1 MIIYRYFAREV
12 FFTTLA
18 VAGIVLVIAMGWRFS
33 GYLNDAA
40 EGLLTRD
47 VLVLIMAY
55 RMPGFLELI
64 LPVSFFLA
72 ILLTY
77 GRMYVDSEMVVLKTC
92 GMSPARLVGMTL
104 GLAAVVVALMV
115 PVTLW
120 LKPAGEA
127 RVAALFKEQRSLTEF
142 ETLAAGR
149 FQTLRSGQR
158 VTYAEELS
166 DSGQLNGVFITEL
179 RGEPAPGPKDVVTVV
194 AERGAQQRDVD
205 GARFLVLRDGSRY
218 RGRPGDPE
226 YQVIEYEEYG
236 QLVERSRG
244 KDRLPRRTAIPTSEL
259 SYGDPREGSELQW
272 RISIILMVPM
282 IAVMAVPLSRV
293 NPRQGRFTRLIPGMI
308 LCFMYVVL
316 LSTARS
322 AVEREQIPMSIGLW
336 WIHGAYLVL
345 IAVLLGNER
354 RVQ

>member
-12 FFTTLA
+12 CFTTLA

-40 EGLLTRD
+40 DGLLTRD
-47 VLVLIMAY
+47 VLLILMAY
-55 RMPGFLELI
+55 RLPGFLELI

-77 GRMYVDSEMVVLKTC
+77 GRMYVDSEMIVLKSC
-92 GMSPARLVGMTL
+92 GLSPTRLVTMTL
-104 GLAAVVVALMV
+104 GLAAIVVSVMV
-115 PVTLW
+115 PITLW

-127 RVAALFKEQRSLTEF
+127 RVAALFREQRNLTEF
-142 ETLAAGR
+142 DTLAAGR
-149 FQTLRSGQR
+149 FQSLRSGQR
-158 VTYAEELS
+158 VTYAEELA
-166 DSGQLNGVFITEL
+166 DDGRLNGIFITEL
-179 RGEPAPGPKDVVTVV
+179 RGEAGPGPKDVVTVV
-194 AERGAQQRDVD
+194 ADRGAQQLDVD
-205 GARFLVLRDGSRY
+205 GARFLVLRDGQRY
-218 RGRPGDPE
+218 RGKPGDHD
-226 YQVIEYEEYG
+226 YQVIDYEEYG
-236 QLVERSRG
+236 QLVEKSQARARAQ
-244 KDRLPRRTAIPTSEL
+244 RRTAIPTWDLEST
-259 SYGDPREGSELQW
+259 DPREGSELQW

-322 AVEREQIPMSIGLW
+322 AVEREQIPMTIGLW
-336 WIHGAYLVL
+336 WIHAAYLVL
-345 IAVLLGNER
+345 VAVLLRNER
-354 RVQ
+354 LVR

>member
-40 EGLLTRD
+40 DGLLTRD
-47 VLVLIMAY
+47 VLMILMAY
-55 RMPGFLELI
+55 RLPGFVELI

-77 GRMYVDSEMVVLKTC
+77 GRMYVDSEMIVLKSC
-92 GMSPARLVGMTL
+92 GMSPSRLVVMTL
-104 GLAAVVVALMV
+104 GLAAVVVAIMV
-115 PVTLW
+115 PITLW

-127 RVAALFKEQRSLTEF
+127 RVAALFREQRNLTEF
-142 ETLAAGR
+142 DTLAAGR

-166 DSGQLNGVFITEL
+166 DDGRLNGIFITEL
-179 RGEPAPGPKDVVTVV
+179 RGEAGPGPKDVVTVV

-205 GARFLVLRDGSRY
+205 GARFLVLRDGRRY
-218 RGRPGDPE
+218 RGKPGGHD

-236 QLVERSRG
+236 QLVEKSSLRKRA
-244 KDRLPRRTAIPTSEL
+244 PRRTAIPTGEL
-259 SYGDPREGSELQW
+259 RYDDPREGSELQW

-316 LSTARS
+316 LSTVRS

-345 IAVLLGNER
+345 LAFLLRNER
-354 RVQ
+354 TVR

>member
-40 EGLLTRD
+40 DGVLTRD
-47 VLVLIMAY
+47 VLVFIMAY
-55 RMPGFLELI
+55 RLPGFLELI

-77 GRMYVDSEMVVLKTC
+77 GRMYVDSEMIVLISC
-92 GMSPARLVGMTL
+92 GMSQGRLVGMTL
-104 GLAAVVVALMV
+104 GLAAVVMALMA

-127 RVAALFKEQRSLTEF
+127 RVAALFKEQRSLTELD
-142 ETLAAGR
+142 TLAAGR

-158 VTYAEELS
+158 VTYAEELA
-166 DSGQLNGVFITEL
+166 DDGQLNGVFITEL

-194 AERGAQQRDVD
+194 AERGAQHRDLD
-205 GARFLVLRDGSRY
+205 GARFLVLRDGHRY
-218 RGRPGDPE
+218 RGRPGDAE
-226 YQVIEYEEYG
+226 FQIIEYEEYG
-236 QLVERSRG
+236 QLVERPRTR
-244 KDRLPRRTAIPTSEL
+244 DRLSRRAAIPTGDLRYS
-259 SYGDPREGSELQW
+259 DPREGSELQW
-272 RISIILMVPM
+272 RISIMLMVPM
-282 IAVMAVPLSRV
+282 LAVMAVPLSRV

-316 LSTARS
+316 LSTVRS
-322 AVEREQIPMSIGLW
+322 AVEREQIPMGIGLW
-336 WIHGAYLVL
+336 WIHGAYLLL
-345 IAVLLGNER
+345 IGFLLANER
-354 RVQ
+354 QLR